1 MKKRWIIATVV
12 LVMIVAGLG
21 VKFYMDEEKLNKEM
35 INVVYSD
42 EAKRVFENGLKN
54 LDAEALTGKGV

>member
-54 LDAEALTGKGV
+54 LDAEA

>member
-21 VKFYMDEEKLNKEM
+21 VKFYMDEKILNEEM
-35 INVVYSD
+35 IKLV
-42 EAKRVFENGLKN
+42 
-54 LDAEALTGKGV
+54 

>member
-21 VKFYMDEEKLNKEM
+21 VK
-35 INVVYSD
+35 
-42 EAKRVFENGLKN
+42 
-54 LDAEALTGKGV
+54 